1 MTLFLIVI
9 ISIAAGVTN
18 VVSRN
23 INSMLAERIGLFSGT
38 FFNYA
43 TGLVFSGILLVLNGE
58 FLKLSSVYLK
68 SVPFLAYLGGLVG
81 VIVVSLSSF
90 IAPKISSFYMT
101 LLMFLGQLFAG
112 IAIDYFTL
120 GIMSKGK
127 IIGGLLVMAGLTV
140 NLLIDMKSSK

>member
-1 MTLFLIVI
+1 
-9 ISIAAGVTN
+9 
-18 VVSRN
+18 
-23 INSMLAERIGLFSGT
+23 
-38 FFNYA
+38 
-43 TGLVFSGILLVLNGE
+43 
-58 FLKLSSVYLK
+58 
-68 SVPFLAYLGGLVG
+68 
-81 VIVVSLSSF
+81 
-90 IAPKISSFYMT
+90 MT